1 MTSKTSIV
9 LAALVLLAGC
19 RSANDFPPTAD
30 VQAAIERKPVPPAS
44 ILTDPGASD
53 RYNAQLEA
61 WGERVQ
67 AAGVRLCL
75 YFRAQ
80 GMAVDCPEK

>member
-1 MTSKTSIV
+1 MTSKALIV
-9 LAALVLLAGC
+9 LAALVLAGC

-30 VQAAIERKPVPPAS
+30 VQAATERKPVPPAS

-53 RYNAQLEA
+53 QYNARLEA

-67 AAGVRLCL
+67 AAGVRLCR
-75 YFRAQ
+75 YFKAR